1 MAKLIKQVTPIT
13 LGRILRLMK
22 SLEEKT
28 KPFKLT
34 CEIRTDHSG
43 CVRDDFQ
50 TVIENWTNLNEFN
63 DLIVEHSK

>member
-1 MAKLIKQVTPIT
+1 MAKLIKQITPVTLT
-13 LGRILRLMK
+13 RIMKLMK

-34 CEIRTDHSG
+34 CELRTDHSG
-43 CVRDDFQ
+43 CVRDEFN
-50 TVIENWTNLNEFN
+50 TVIENWTSLDEFN